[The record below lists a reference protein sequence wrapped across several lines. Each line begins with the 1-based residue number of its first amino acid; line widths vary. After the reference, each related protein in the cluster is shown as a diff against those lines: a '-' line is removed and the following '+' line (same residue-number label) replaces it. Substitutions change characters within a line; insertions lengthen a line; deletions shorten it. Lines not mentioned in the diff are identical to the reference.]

1 MTKTDNGMEFP
12 PEAYLVVPDPDKPST
27 WKLRIWE
34 TPESKV
40 TVAQLGRAAAALGPG
55 FRGNR
60 VELPE
65 EERRRAARELIRLYR
80 KMDVDDADIPE
91 YLWEIAGMRAPK
103 FSDEYVERE
112 AMLFEAGDYPDKGL
126 SVTEQDIERLAS
138 TQDEVPIYVEHA
150 ESPIKL
156 GKVAQ
161 LYRKGKQLWGK
172 LRLLP
177 EANALIEKLGVKG
190 LSVRVPRTL
199 DRLIEVSVTGSPRV
213 KGAQVFAEETV
224 LFVMG
229 EQPTNDYHKEVSS
242 MQEQVEAIKQELQQ
256 QFSAQIEEL
265 RKLYEEE
272 RQRREQVEFQLRF
285 TQAAKRVDDL
295 VQAGKM
301 PPAFREPMIAC
312 LLGKDEVEF
321 SDGQK
326 KPVGEALLEAFSS
339 LPSIHGA
346 LPKTDGNGDLVK
358 SLLEIG
364 FDEETAK
371 FAAQLQTKQ

>member
-12 PEAYLVVPDPDKPST
+12 PDAYLVVPDPDKPST

-60 VELPE
+60 VDLPE

-80 KMDVDDADIPE
+80 KMDVEDSDIPG

-103 FSDEYVERE
+103 FTEEYVERD

-126 SVTEQDIERLAS
+126 SVTEEDIERLAR
-138 TQDEVPIYVEHA
+138 TQGEVPIYVEHA

-172 LRLLP
+172 LLLLP

-199 DRLIEVSVTGSPRV
+199 ERLIEVSVTGSPRV

-229 EQPTNDYHKEVSS
+229 EQPTKEVCS
-242 MQEQVEAIKQELQQ
+242 MQEHVDAIKQELQQ

-285 TQAAKRVDDL
+285 THAAMRVDEL

-301 PPAFREPMIAC
+301 PPVFREPMIAC

-321 SDGQK
+321 SGGQK
-326 KPVGEALLEAFSS
+326 KTVGEALLDAFSS

-346 LPKTDGNGDLVK
+346 LPKAEGGGDIVN

-371 FAAQLQTKQ
+371 FAAQLQSKR

>member
-1 MTKTDNGMEFP
+1 MTRTDNGMEFP

-60 VELPE
+60 VDLPE
-65 EERRRAARELIRLYR
+65 EERRRAARALIRLYR
-80 KMDVDDADIPE
+80 KMEVDDADIPE
-91 YLWEIAGMRAPK
+91 YLWEIAGMRMPK
-103 FSDEYVERE
+103 FADEYVERE

-126 SVTEQDIERLAS
+126 SVTEEDIERLAGTS
-138 TQDEVPIYVEHA
+138 DEVPIYVEHA
-150 ESPIKL
+150 QSPIKL

-172 LRLLP
+172 LLLLP

-199 DRLIEVSVTGSPRV
+199 DRIIEVSVTGSPRI

-229 EQPTNDYHKEVSS
+229 EQPTKEVPS
-242 MQEQVEAIKQELQQ
+242 MQEQVEAIKRELQQ

-285 TQAAKRVDDL
+285 TQAAKRVDEL

-326 KPVGEALLEAFSS
+326 KSVGEALLEVFSS

-346 LPKTDGNGDLVK
+346 LPKASDNGDLVK

-364 FDEETAK
+364 FDEETAN
-371 FAAQLQTKQ
+371 FAAQLQNRQ